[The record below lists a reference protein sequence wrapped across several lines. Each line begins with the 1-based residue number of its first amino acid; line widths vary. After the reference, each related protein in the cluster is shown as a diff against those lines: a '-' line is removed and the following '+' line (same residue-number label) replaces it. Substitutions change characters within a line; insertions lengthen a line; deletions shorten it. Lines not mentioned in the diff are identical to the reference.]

1 MQTIN
6 SISHFHRLLSL
17 PNPLH
22 PLVSVVHVEDIR
34 PVKDV
39 IWEGFFA
46 NFYSISLK
54 RNIKAKAKYGQGY
67 YDFDRGIMSF
77 TAPRQLQSH
86 IMVADAP
93 KEDAG
98 TGYVLLLHPDF
109 LLQHPL
115 AHKIQA
121 YGYFD
126 YSVNE
131 ALHLS
136 AQEEK
141 DMQELFCKIEKEC
154 EHIDAITQEIVW
166 SQIELMLNYCNRF
179 YQRQFI
185 TRKSVNSNLLKQLDQ
200 LLNDHFDHRN
210 GATYN
215 GLPVVAELAGQ
226 LKVSQRYLSD
236 MTRTLTGQNTQQ
248 IIHEKL
254 INKAKERLLTT
265 NLSVSEIAYE
275 LGFEHSQSFNKL
287 FKDKTDITPLEF
299 RASFN

>member
-6 SISHFHRLLSL
+6 SISQFHRLLSL
-17 PNPLH
+17 PDPMH
-22 PLVSVVHVEDIR
+22 PLVSIVHVEDIR
-34 PVKDV
+34 PRKDV
-39 IWEGFFA
+39 IWEGFSA

-54 RNIKAKAKYGQGY
+54 NNVKAKAKYGQGY

-77 TAPRQLQSH
+77 TAPGQLQSH
-86 IMVADAP
+86 VMPADAP
-93 KEDAG
+93 QQEVG

-109 LLQHPL
+109 LLQNPL
-115 AHKIQA
+115 AHKIHS

-126 YSVNE
+126 YSVSE

-136 AQEEK
+136 PSEER
-141 DMQELFCKIEKEC
+141 DMQDLFCKIEKEC

-185 TRKSVNSNLLKQLDQ
+185 TRKPATSHLLKQLDQ
-200 LLNDHFDHRN
+200 LLKDYFDKDKALH
-210 GATYN
+210 N
-215 GLPVVAELAGQ
+215 GLPVVTDLADQ

-236 MTRTLTGQNTQQ
+236 MTRTLTGKNTQQ
-248 IIHEKL
+248 LIHEKL
-254 INKAKERLLTT
+254 IEKAKERLLNT

-287 FKDKTDITPLEF
+287 FKDKTNITPLEF
-299 RASFN
+299 RTSFN

>member
-1 MQTIN
+1 MMQTIN

-17 PNPLH
+17 PDPLH

-34 PVKDV
+34 PMKDV

-54 RNIKAKAKYGQGY
+54 RNVKAKAKYGQGY

-86 IMVADAP
+86 IMLADAP
-93 KEDAG
+93 QQEAG

-109 LLQHPL
+109 LLQNPL

-126 YSVNE
+126 YAVSE

-136 AQEEK
+136 AKEEK
-141 DMQELFCKIEKEC
+141 DMHDLFCKIEQEC
-154 EHIDAITQEIVW
+154 EHIDTITQEIVW

-185 TRKSVNSNLLKQLDQ
+185 TRKSVNSNILKQLDQ
-200 LLNDHFDHRN
+200 LLNDHFDNN
-210 GATYN
+210 GATHN
-215 GLPVVAELAGQ
+215 GLPVVADLAGK

-248 IIHEKL
+248 LIHEKL
-254 INKAKERLLTT
+254 IVKAKERLLTT
-265 NLSVSEIAYE
+265 NLSVSEIAYQ

-287 FKDKTDITPLEF
+287 FKDKTNITPLEF